1 MANNMMNMQK
11 MMKQAQKMQAQM
23 EASQKELAATTFT
36 GTEPSGMIKVT
47 VTGDKKV
54 EKIDLKPDVVDPDDI
69 DMLQDLLLEATN
81 DALSQVD
88 AAQEKSFGG
97 ISKGLSGLGL

>member
-1 MANNMMNMQK
+1 M
-11 MMKQAQKMQAQM
+11 
-23 EASQKELAATTFT
+23 
-36 GTEPSGMIKVT
+36 T

-88 AAQEKSFGG
+88 AAQETSFGG
-97 ISKGLSGLGL
+97 ISKGLSGLGF